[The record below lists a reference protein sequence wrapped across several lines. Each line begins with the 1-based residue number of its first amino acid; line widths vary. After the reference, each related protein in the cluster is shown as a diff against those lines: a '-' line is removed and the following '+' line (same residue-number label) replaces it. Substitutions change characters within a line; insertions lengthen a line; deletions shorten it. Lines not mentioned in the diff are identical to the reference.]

1 MAWKLHLLEMD
12 VIPSFSLSSRTIR
25 LWKLKGEPKR
35 RGERGHLILSFV
47 KGEWR
52 ECALGMEG
60 RKATMGSNLPLLTSE
75 AARPHVVR
83 SRHATHRGRLCLGF
97 QRQITVPLKAVLAP
111 HPSPQSVT
119 VTVPRGTLHLFSLQ
133 ERLSYVD
140 GPKCRI
146 LARGL
151 SYYFFAL
158 LT

>member
-1 MAWKLHLLEMD
+1 MLFPLFPVVVLAALARIMAWKLHLLEMD
-12 VIPSFSLSSRTIR
+12 VIPLPLSSRNIR

-97 QRQITVPLKAVLAP
+97 QRQIKAVLAP
-111 HPSPQSVT
+111 LPTPQSVT
-119 VTVPRGTLHLFSLQ
+119 
-133 ERLSYVD
+133 D
-140 GPKCRI
+140 
-146 LARGL
+146 
-151 SYYFFAL
+151 L
-158 LT
+158 LYQLRCICS